1 MTQAKAPI
9 ADFPLLPK
17 PVDVSPLTQA
27 IVRDIV
33 DRIIAEEEEDHEP
46 TEEEETLLNALV
58 IVFIELT
65 AQLEWRS
72 AMLSWMHDLSAWMD
86 NSPNIIRKDGT
97 HG

>member
-1 MTQAKAPI
+1 VEQAKAPI

-17 PVDVSPLTQA
+17 PVNVSPLTKA

-33 DRIIAEEEEDHEP
+33 DRIVAGEDDHEP
-46 TEEEETLLNALV
+46 TEEEEALLNALV
-58 IVFIELT
+58 IVFVELT

-72 AMLSWMHDLSAWMD
+72 AMLDWMHDLSAWMD